1 MSERIGP
8 SYRPPSGRT
17 QATGP
22 RTGLCLCGG
31 GITGAMYE
39 VGCLAALEDFF
50 DGFYAC
56 DFDAFV
62 GTGAGSTVA
71 VALAGG
77 LRAARLYRALLDP
90 ADDFF
95 PLRRQH
101 LLGVDYQEWR
111 RVVSTVLS
119 ASKRALAS
127 VIASPLDT
135 DVWHE
140 LERFVDSLPAGL
152 FALDAYERFFAEF
165 MERRSIPR
173 AFAAMPKPL
182 ALVAYDLDAGERR
195 VFGTSRQPVSSPDD
209 ARSPFL
215 DVPVERAVAA
225 SSAIPILYAPV
236 RIDDRDYVD
245 GGLGDVAHVDVAVEL
260 GSEVVLVLNPMV
272 PIRSEVHLRDIPTG
286 HGRMKRVRD
295 KGLSWVYN
303 QSFRMRSESRLRLGS
318 SATAADHPNVE
329 VMLLEP
335 DPSDATLFMHSPM
348 NFAARRA
355 ILTHAYTTTYQALR
369 SHDSALRKLI
379 EQRGFRA
386 KE

>member
-1 MSERIGP
+1 MAELEASNAA
-8 SYRPPSGRT
+8 S
-17 QATGP
+17 GP

-50 DGFYAC
+50 EGFYAS

-101 LLGVDYQEWR
+101 LLGVDVQEWR
-111 RVVSTVLS
+111 RVLSTVLS
-119 ASKRALAS
+119 ASRRALAS
-127 VIASPLDT
+127 VITSPLET

-152 FALDAYERFFAEF
+152 FGLDAYERFLADF
-165 MERRSIPR
+165 MERRSI
-173 AFAAMPKPL
+173 ASSFAGLPKPL

-195 VFGTSRQPVSSPDD
+195 VFGAPPYL
-209 ARSPFL
+209 A
-215 DVPVERAVAA
+215 VPVARAVAA
-225 SSAIPILYAPV
+225 SCAIPIVYAPV
-236 RIDDRDYVD
+236 RIDERDYVD
-245 GGLGDVAHVDVAVEL
+245 GGLGDLAHLDVAVDL
-260 GSEVVLVLNPMV
+260 GSQVVLVINPMV

-295 KGLSWVYN
+295 KGLAWVYN
-303 QSFRMRSESRLRLGS
+303 QAFRMRSESRLLAGLDRYRS
-318 SATAADHPNVE
+318 DHPGVE
-329 VMLLEP
+329 VLLLEP

-369 SHDSALRKLI
+369 VPSSPLRKLI
-379 EQRGFRA
+379 EQRGFKA

>member
-1 MSERIGP
+1 MTEQNGS
-8 SYRPPSGRT
+8 SYRPPSDRL
-17 QATGP
+17 AASGP

-127 VIASPLDT
+127 VIASPLET

-140 LERFVDSLPAGL
+140 LERFIDSLPAGL

-165 MERRSIPR
+165 MERRSIPS

-195 VFGTSRQPVSSPDD
+195 VFGA
-209 ARSPFL
+209 ARETKTGKAPFL
-215 DVPVERAVAA
+215 DVPVESAVAA

-245 GGLGDVAHVDVAVEL
+245 GGLGDEAHVDIAVEL
-260 GSEVVLVLNPMV
+260 GSEAVLVLNPMV

-303 QSFRMRSESRLRLGS
+303 QSFRMRSESRLIEGLARYRS
-318 SATAADHPNVE
+318 SHPTVD
-329 VMLLEP
+329 VLLLEP

-369 SHDSALRKLI
+369 SPDSPLRKLI

>member
-1 MSERIGP
+1 VAS
-8 SYRPPSGRT
+8 
-17 QATGP
+17 GP

-62 GTGAGSTVA
+62 GTGVGSTVA
-71 VALAGG
+71 LALAGG

-101 LLGVDYQEWR
+101 LLGIDTQEWR
-111 RVVSTVLS
+111 RVVSTIFS
-119 ASKRALAS
+119 AGKRALATL
-127 VIASPLDT
+127 VASPLDT
-135 DVWHE
+135 DVWNE
-140 LERFVDSLPAGL
+140 LERFIDSLPAGL
-152 FALDAYERFFAEF
+152 FALDAYEKFLADF
-165 MERRSIPR
+165 MERRSIPGQ
-173 AFAAMPKPL
+173 FAALPKPL

-195 VFGTSRQPVSSPDD
+195 VFG
-209 ARSPFL
+209 ARPYL
-215 DVPVERAVAA
+215 DVPLERAAVA
-225 SSAIPILYAPV
+225 SCAIPIMYAPV
-236 RIDDRDYVD
+236 RIDDRDYID

-260 GSEVVLVLNPMV
+260 GSEAVLVINPMV

-303 QSFRMRSESRLRLGS
+303 QAFRMRSDSRLHAGLARYR
-318 SATAADHPNVE
+318 AEHPRVE
-329 VMLLEP
+329 VLLLEP

-369 SHDSALRKLI
+369 VAGSPLRRLI
-379 EQRGFRA
+379 EQRGFSP
-386 KE
+386 KEM

>member
-1 MSERIGP
+1 MSDLTGS
-8 SYRPPSGRT
+8 SYRPPNERAHPS
-17 QATGP
+17 GP

-101 LLGVDYQEWR
+101 LLGVDGKEWR

-119 ASKRALAS
+119 ASKRSLAS
-127 VIASPLDT
+127 VIASPLET

-140 LERFVDSLPAGL
+140 LERFIDSLPAGL
-152 FALDAYERFFAEF
+152 FALDAYERFLGEF
-165 MERRSIPR
+165 MERRSIPS
-173 AFAAMPKPL
+173 AFSTMPKPL
-182 ALVAYDLDAGERR
+182 AVVAYDLDAGERR
-195 VFGTSRQPVSSPDD
+195 VFGAARASASGPSRG
-209 ARSPFL
+209 FL
-215 DVPVERAVAA
+215 DVPVESAVAA

-245 GGLGDVAHVDVAVEL
+245 GGLGDEAHVDIAVEL
-260 GSEVVLVLNPMV
+260 GSEAVLVLNPMV

-303 QSFRMRSESRLRLGS
+303 QSFRMRSESRLIEGLARYRS
-318 SATAADHPNVE
+318 SHPDVT
-329 VMLLEP
+329 VLLLEP

-355 ILTHAYTTTYQALR
+355 ILTHAYTTTYQGLR
-369 SHDSALRKLI
+369 SSDSALRKLI

>member
-1 MSERIGP
+1 MTDASP
-8 SYRPPSGRT
+8 ASHRPPEDRPTPSGR
-17 QATGP
+17 

-31 GITGAMYE
+31 GVTGAMYE

-50 DGFYAC
+50 QGFYAC

-77 LRAARLYRALLDP
+77 LRAGRLYRALLDP

-101 LLGVDYQEWR
+101 MFGFHSDEFR
-111 RVVSTVLS
+111 RVLSTLVS
-119 ASKRALAS
+119 AGRRAVAS
-127 VIASPLDT
+127 VIASPLEA
-135 DVWHE
+135 DVWNE

-152 FALDAYERFFAEF
+152 FSLAAYERFLAEF
-165 MERRSIPR
+165 MERRSISQNFR
-173 AFAAMPKPL
+173 DLPKPL

-195 VFGTSRQPVSSPDD
+195 IFGEAPNI
-209 ARSPFL
+209 
-215 DVPVERAVAA
+215 DVPIPKAVTAA
-225 SSAIPILYAPV
+225 SAIPVLFAPV
-236 RIDDRDYVD
+236 RVGERDYVD
-245 GGLGDVAHVDVAVEL
+245 AGLGDVAHVDVAVKL
-260 GSEVVLVLNPMV
+260 GAEAVLIVNPMV
-272 PIRSEVHLRDIPTG
+272 PIQTEVHLRDIPTG

-295 KGLSWVYN
+295 KGLVWVYN
-303 QSFRMRSESRLRLGS
+303 QSVRMRSEARIRAGLERYRK
-318 SATAADHPNVE
+318 DHPETE
-329 VMLLEP
+329 VLLLEP

-369 SHDSALRKLI
+369 VPTSPLRRMI
-379 EQRGFRA
+379 EQRGFEA

>member
-1 MSERIGP
+1 MSETKGAAA
-8 SYRPPSGRT
+8 SYRPPQDRP
-17 QATGP
+17 QPRGP

-62 GTGAGSTVA
+62 GSSVGSTVA

-101 LLGVDYQEWR
+101 LLGVDGQEWR
-111 RVVSTVLS
+111 RVVSTVFG
-119 ASKRALAS
+119 AGKRALATL
-127 VIASPLDT
+127 IASPLET
-135 DVWHE
+135 DVWNE
-140 LERFVDSLPAGL
+140 LERFIDSLPAGL
-152 FALDAYERFFAEF
+152 FALDAYERFLSDF
-165 MERRSIPR
+165 MQRRSIPDR
-173 AFAAMPKPL
+173 FAALPKPL

-195 VFGTSRQPVSSPDD
+195 VFG
-209 ARSPFL
+209 ARPYL
-215 DVPVERAVAA
+215 DVPVERATVASCA
-225 SSAIPILYAPV
+225 VPIMYAPV
-236 RIDDRDYVD
+236 RIDDRDYID

-260 GSEVVLVLNPMV
+260 GAEAVLVINPMV

-303 QSFRMRSESRLRLGS
+303 QAFRMRSESRLHAGLARYKVE
-318 SATAADHPNVE
+318 HPKVE
-329 VMLLEP
+329 VLLLEP
-335 DPSDATLFMHSPM
+335 DPSDVTLFMHSPM

-369 SHDSALRKLI
+369 VPGSALRRLI
-379 EQRGFRA
+379 EQRGFSP
-386 KE
+386 KEM